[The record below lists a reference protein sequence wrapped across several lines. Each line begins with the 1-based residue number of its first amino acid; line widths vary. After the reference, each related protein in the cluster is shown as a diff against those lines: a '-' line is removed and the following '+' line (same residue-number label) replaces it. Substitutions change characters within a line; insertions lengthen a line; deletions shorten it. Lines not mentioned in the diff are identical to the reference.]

1 MKPMNDN
8 DPVARLTNEAVNCG
22 VPFIGA
28 QTLAHY
34 IVNKIPLANDLMGA
48 LNSADSTNINLFP
61 AYGKFLYNYA
71 PRACHGSYEIV
82 QSWLNQEK
90 EQTK

>member
-1 MKPMNDN
+1 MNDN

-34 IVNKIPLANDLMGA
+34 IVNKIPTGGFLESFLANDLMGA
-48 LNSADSTNINLFP
+48 LNSADSTNINLFHKHQP
-61 AYGKFLYNYA
+61 VPSLWKIPVQLCA
-71 PRACHGSYEIV
+71 ACM
-82 QSWLNQEK
+82 SWQL
-90 EQTK
+90 